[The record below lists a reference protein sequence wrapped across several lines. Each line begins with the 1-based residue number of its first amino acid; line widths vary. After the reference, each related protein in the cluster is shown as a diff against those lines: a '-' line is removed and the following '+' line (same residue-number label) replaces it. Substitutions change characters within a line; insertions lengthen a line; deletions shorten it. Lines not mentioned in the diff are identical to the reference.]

1 MLLPRKLP
9 YLLKNAGWKTTF
21 LIFSFLCDLLVFEGG
36 NHKITSGAIY
46 V

>member
-9 YLLKNAGWKTTF
+9 YLLKIAGWKTTF
-21 LIFSFLCDLLVFEGG
+21 WFLSFLCDLLVFEGG
-36 NHKITSGAIY
+36 NHKITSDAIY